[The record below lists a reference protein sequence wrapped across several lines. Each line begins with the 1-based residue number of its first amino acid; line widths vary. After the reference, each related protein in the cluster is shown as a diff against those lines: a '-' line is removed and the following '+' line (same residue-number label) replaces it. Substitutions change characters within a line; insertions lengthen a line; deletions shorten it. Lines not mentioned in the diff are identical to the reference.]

1 MTKLH
6 TYRGYTGV
14 VEIDVE
20 AGVLAGTVLGL
31 RDIIHFE
38 GTTVAAVT
46 KAFHDSV
53 DEYLAWCEELGQEP
67 DKPYSGKVM
76 VRMEPQV
83 HRRLAQLAE
92 CQRTSVNSLM
102 VSAAEALLDAGSDQA
117 KVGNAG

>member
-6 TYRGYTGV
+6 TYKGYTGV

-20 AGVLAGTVLGL
+20 AGVLTGTVLGL
-31 RDIIHFE
+31 RDVIHFE
-38 GTTVAAVT
+38 GPTVTAVT
-46 KAFHDSV
+46 EAFHDSV
-53 DEYLAWCEELGQEP
+53 DEYLAWCEELGQDP

-92 CQRTSVNSLM
+92 CQRTSINSLM
-102 VSAAEALLDAGSDQA
+102 VNAAEALLEASSDQA

>member
-1 MTKLH
+1 MTKLRA
-6 TYRGYTGV
+6 YKGYTGV

-20 AGVLAGTVLGL
+20 AGVLAGTVQGL
-31 RDIIHFE
+31 RDVIHFE
-38 GTTVAAVT
+38 GPTVTAVT

-92 CQRTSVNSLM
+92 CQRTSINALM
-102 VSAAEALLDAGSDQA
+102 ANAAEALLEAGPDRA